1 MFNKKV
7 PVFNYVNNET
17 INRAIRDINRNNNN
31 NTQKIINTIVGCT
44 LGMVAIGSTHLLY
57 EKCRKNK
64 ELEEISD
71 SLNIMSDNIDDNTN
85 AVDILNDMM
94 AREKEKTETSKHIND
109 DYYEDYGVS
118 ISSSESEQNRETIKT
133 QSSQKDENSTK

>member
-7 PVFNYVNNET
+7 PVFNYANNET
-17 INRAIRDINRNNNN
+17 INRAIRDINRTNNN

-44 LGMVAIGSTHLLY
+44 LGMVALGSTHLLY

-64 ELEEISD
+64 ELKQIND
-71 SLNIMSDNIDDNTN
+71 SLNIMSDNIDDNTSV
-85 AVDILNDMM
+85 VDALNDMIT
-94 AREKEKTETSKHIND
+94 RKKEKND

-118 ISSSESEQNRETIKT
+118 VNSSESDQKETIKT
-133 QSSQKDENSTK
+133 PSLQKDENSTK